1 MTAARDLNAG
11 YGPVLIG
18 MRGSGKSSVAPLLA
32 ERLALRAVDADAEIE
47 RHAGRPIAQ
56 IFAQDGEPAF
66 RRLEREL
73 LSNELLPRRGV
84 VLATGGGAVLDP
96 HVRALM
102 RARFTVWLDAPVE
115 ILAERIGGSDRPSL
129 TGLAIDE
136 ELALVLAQREPLYR
150 EAASLIVDTG
160 QASLDEVVAQIARA
174 AQQGAR

>member
-1 MTAARDLNAG
+1 MNPADVNLYLVGFMGT
-11 YGPVLIG
+11 
-18 MRGSGKSSVAPLLA
+18 GKTTVG
-32 ERLALRAVDADAEIE
+32 RAVGQRLGFQVLDSDHEIE
-47 RHAGRPIAQ
+47 RQQGKSIPD